1 MRTKSIIFLL
11 LSVFIFVM
19 ADASISFFSAGRG
32 NETFGDFAPDDTTQ
46 MPTIDDMLEKFERE
60 KPLRDSLSAL
70 GLSTVSNSL
79 DSDTTDVEDIDE
91 NDDDDEDENENN
103 DETVSLPRSN
113 TSTNDSIPADSL
125 RAAIMRHNKAV
136 EDSIRLD
143 SINRKKSNGI
153 ESPIEYTA
161 KDSLVYLASTKTA
174 YLYGE
179 STVKYQNMDL
189 SSDRIQMSLDSNLVR
204 ATGTADT
211 LGNIT
216 GKPVFKMGNDTY
228 ENDTMAFNMKSK
240 KGIIHNVY
248 TQQEDGFLTSEK
260 AKRTDEGVM
269 YLQHGRYT
277 TCDQPHPDFYISL
290 SRARVRPGKDVVFG
304 PAHLVVCDVPLP
316 LAIPYGFFPFT
327 KSYSSGFI
335 MPTYGDESSRGF
347 YLREGGYYF
356 AISDKMDLKVL
367 GEIYTK
373 GSWGIAL
380 TSNYTKRYKFRGSF
394 LFKYQDTKHGD
405 KGMPDF
411 SEEESFQLVW
421 AHSQDAKAN
430 PYHSLTANVNF
441 ATQSFEQNNLSS
453 MYNPQA
459 RTQSTRTSSVNYNVN
474 FSSIGLSVNSTMN
487 IAQNMRDSSVTM
499 TLPDINFSI
508 SRFNPFKRKHSAG
521 EERWYEKIAV
531 QYNGQISNSISTKEN
546 KLLHSNLIKD
556 WRNGM
561 QHKIVVNGPFSL
573 FKHINITP
581 GFNFNDRM
589 YASKI
594 VKSWDALRQKEV
606 SDTVYGFNNVY
617 DWDINISATTKIY
630 GFWTPIR
637 KIFGNKIQTIRHVLT
652 PTVSYGYHPDFGASR
667 YKYWDSYLKTDEN
680 GNVSLVQY
688 SPYNGML
695 YGNPGRGKSGTI
707 TMNVSNNVEM
717 KVLSD
722 KDSTGIKKISL
733 IDELGASMSYN
744 TADKERPWGD
754 LNTNIR
760 LKLSKSYTFNM
771 NAVFSTYA
779 YELDKDG
786 RPYVS
791 NHTEYSKGRFG
802 RFQGFT
808 QVFSYELNPEKIKK
822 WFSRGDKDDKKDEKD
837 VDDDEEEFT
846 SEPNIDD
853 KMVKGMNGGGHSGD
867 SNEMAETDPDGYM
880 RFKMPWSLSIG
891 YSVSMRENTSGEFNK
906 KTMRYPYKFSQTFN
920 CTGFLRLSDGW
931 NINFSTGYDFDNHAV
946 SMTRAALNRDL
957 HCFNMSCEVVLA
969 PYTSYNFSFRC
980 NAATLT
986 DALKYDKRS
995 GSTNTIQWY

>member
-11 LSVFIFVM
+11 LSAFIFVM
-19 ADASISFFSAGRG
+19 ADASIGFFSSKGG
-32 NETFGDFAPDDTTQ
+32 NGTFGDFAPQDTTE
-46 MPTIDDMLEKFERE
+46 MPSLDDMLDKYKKEQ
-60 KPLRDSLSAL
+60 PLRDSLGAL
-70 GLSTVSNSL
+70 EALPLADSLST
-79 DSDTTDVEDIDE
+79 DSTDSTGTADKEETTSGREE
-91 NDDDDEDENENN
+91 A
-103 DETVSLPRSN
+103 
-113 TSTNDSIPADSL
+113 STPLQGADSL
-125 RAAIMRHNKAV
+125 RSAIERHNKAI
-136 EDSIRLD
+136 EDSIRQD

-161 KDSLVYLASTKTA
+161 KDSVVYLAGSKTA

-189 SSDRIQMSLDSNLVR
+189 ASDRIQLSLDSNLVR
-204 ATGTADT
+204 ATGSADT
-211 LGNIT
+211 LGNII
-216 GKPVFKMGNDTY
+216 GKPVFKMGSDTY

-240 KGIIHNVY
+240 KGVIHNVY

-260 AKRTDEGVM
+260 AKRTNDGVM

-277 TCDQPHPDFYISL
+277 TCDQPHPDFYIAL

-327 KSYSSGFI
+327 KNYSSGFI
-335 MPTYGDESSRGF
+335 MPTYGDESARGF
-347 YLREGGYYF
+347 YLRDGGYYF

-373 GSWGIAL
+373 GSWGISLA
-380 TSNYTKRYKFRGSF
+380 SNYYKRYKYRGSF
-394 LFKYQDTKHGD
+394 LFTYQDTQNGD

-411 SEEESFQLVW
+411 TREESFKLVW
-421 AHSQDAKAN
+421 THSQDSKAN

-441 ATQSFEQNNLSS
+441 ATSSFEQNNLAS

-459 RTQSTRTSSVNYNVN
+459 RTQSTRTSSINFNTN
-474 FSSIGLSVNSTMN
+474 FSSIGLTMNATMN
-487 IAQNMRDSSVTM
+487 IMQNMRDSSITM
-499 TLPDINFSI
+499 TLPDINYSI
-508 SRFNPFKRKHSAG
+508 SRFNPFKRKHAAG
-521 EERWYEKIAV
+521 SERWYEKIAV
-531 QYNGQISNSISTKEN
+531 QYNGQISNSIHTLES

-556 WRNGM
+556 WRNGI
-561 QHKIVVNGPFSL
+561 QHRLNINGPFTL
-573 FKHINITP
+573 FKYFTITP
-581 GFNFNDRM
+581 GFDLTDRM
-589 YASKI
+589 YTSKI
-594 VKSWDALRQKEV
+594 LKKWDEVHQREV

-617 DWDINISATTKIY
+617 DWNLNLSATTTIY

-637 KIFGNKIQTIRHVLT
+637 KIFGNKVQTIRHVLT
-652 PTVSYGYHPDFGASR
+652 PTISYGYHPDFGASR
-667 YKYWDSYLKTDEN
+667 YGYWDTYLRTDEN

-688 SPYNGML
+688 SPYSNML
-695 YGNPGRGKSGTI
+695 FGGPGRGRSGTV
-707 TMNVSNNVEM
+707 TLNVSNNLEM

-722 KDSTGIKKISL
+722 KDTTGIKKVSL
-733 IDELGASMSYN
+733 IDELGASMTYN
-744 TADKERPWGD
+744 MADKTRPWGD

-760 LKLSKSYTFNM
+760 LKITKSYTFNM
-771 NAVFSTYA
+771 HAVFSTYA
-779 YELDKDG
+779 YELDRDG
-786 RPYVS
+786 KPYLS

-808 QVFSYELNPEKIKK
+808 QTFSYELNPEKIKR
-822 WFSRGDKDDKKDEKD
+822 WFSGESKEDEKETKD
-837 VDDDEEEFT
+837 SNEEDENDF
-846 SEPNIDD
+846 SDEPNIDD
-853 KMVKGMNGGGHSGD
+853 KMVRGMNGGNKS
-867 SNEMAETDPDGYM
+867 SNEEMAETDADGYM
-880 RFKMPWSLSIG
+880 SFKMPWSLSFG
-891 YSVSMRENTSGEFNK
+891 YSVSMRENTAGEFNK
-906 KTMRYPYKFSQTFN
+906 KTMRYPYKFTHTFN

-931 NINFSTGYDFDNHAV
+931 NINFSTGYDFENHSM

-995 GSTNTIQWY
+995 GSTNSVQWY